1 MQKLSDA
8 NAESPTEQKWE
19 ISRFNAEIN
28 TYNTEIS
35 GNHAKIEGFGMKI
48 EI

>member
-8 NAESPTEQKWE
+8 NAESPTEQKWK
-19 ISRFNAEIN
+19 ISCFNAEIN
-28 TYNTEIS
+28 AFNTEIS